1 MTDNGILI
9 QHGDVATIEFNRRIA
24 APLERVWAALTEV
37 DELATW
43 LTHGTIEGRVGGEVR
58 LDFDEGGVI
67 TGEVVAYDPPALLT
81 YSWVFPDGA
90 GSQVTFALTPD
101 GDGTMLQLTHERVP
115 TQTALG
121 YTPGWHAFLDR
132 FDALVM
138 GEAVPTWQERSEVV
152 GPLYR

>member
-1 MTDNGILI
+1 M
-9 QHGDVATIEFNRRIA
+9 
-24 APLERVWAALTEV
+24 
-37 DELATW
+37 
-43 LTHGTIEGRVGGEVR
+43 
-58 LDFDEGGVI
+58 
-67 TGEVVAYDPPALLT
+67 
-81 YSWVFPDGA
+81 FPDGA